1 MAATLSESN
10 VIEQEVRVNAPAQ
23 AIFPFFTDAQSIVRW
38 MAVDAT
44 LDPRPGGVFRVN
56 CPNELHVI
64 EGRYLELEPP
74 SRVVF
79 TWGWKSMYGESVA
92 PGSSTVEV
100 DLLADGDATIVRVR
114 HRELRPEVRSFHDM
128 GWAHYLPRLAVA
140 AAGGNPGIDFWA
152 EAFR

>member
-74 SRVVF
+74 SR
-79 TWGWKSMYGESVA
+79 GRLHLGM
-92 PGSSTVEV
+92 EV
-100 DLLADGDATIVRVR
+100 DVRRV
-114 HRELRPEVRSFHDM
+114 
-128 GWAHYLPRLAVA
+128 GCPRFQHCR
-140 AAGGNPGIDFWA
+140 G
-152 EAFR
+152 